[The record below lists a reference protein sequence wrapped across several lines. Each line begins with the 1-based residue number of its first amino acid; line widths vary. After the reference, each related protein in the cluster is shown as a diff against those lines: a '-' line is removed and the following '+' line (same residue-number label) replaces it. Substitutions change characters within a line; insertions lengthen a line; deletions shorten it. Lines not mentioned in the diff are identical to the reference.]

1 MRDCKYTLT
10 HTGMVKLYRSS
21 LEMCACAYLPLYCR
35 WLHGLIDTYAEPNPD
50 KAEVHLPMG
59 MKSDVHNMYMEEVR
73 IGESELQPVS
83 DKYFNTVW
91 RERVPQ
97 LKVRVFH
104 RCVHI
109 AAGLLSFQPCSVTC
123 SFVGVQT
130 MKWV

>member
-1 MRDCKYTLT
+1 
-10 HTGMVKLYRSS
+10 
-21 LEMCACAYLPLYCR
+21 
-35 WLHGLIDTYAEPNPD
+35 
-50 KAEVHLPMG
+50 MG
-59 MKSDVHNMYMEEVR
+59 MKSDVHNMYMEEVG

-109 AAGLLSFQPCSVTC
+109 AAGLLSFHHHLFICWCTNYE
-123 SFVGVQT
+123 VGV
-130 MKWV
+130 VSPRGSF